1 MQIYPDY
8 TIFIQFF
15 QFLILL
21 ILFNFLLFR
30 PVLNAFKKRQ
40 AAIDSLSAKAEDNR
54 HEAEGLGKTYDEQL
68 KGQKLPVM
76 EERDALLKQAASASM
91 KMIEE
96 ARQEL
101 AEELV
106 KVKDSVKAEADRAL
120 EALKVDSDR
129 LASEVVEKI
138 MKRGK

>member
-1 MQIYPDY
+1 MLLIL
-8 TIFIQFF
+8 TIFIQFL

-21 ILFNFLLFR
+21 FLFNFLLFK
-30 PVLNAFKKRQ
+30 PTMNALKKRQ
-40 AAIDSLSAKAEDNR
+40 GTIESLAAKAEENQ
-54 HEAEGLGKTYDEQL
+54 HEAEGLGKTYEERL
-68 KGQKLPVM
+68 KGEKLPVL
-76 EERDALLKQAASASM
+76 EERDGLLKQATSTSM

-101 AEELV
+101 AEELL
-106 KVKDSVKAEADRAL
+106 KVKDTVRMEADRAL
-120 EALKVDSDR
+120 EALRADSDR